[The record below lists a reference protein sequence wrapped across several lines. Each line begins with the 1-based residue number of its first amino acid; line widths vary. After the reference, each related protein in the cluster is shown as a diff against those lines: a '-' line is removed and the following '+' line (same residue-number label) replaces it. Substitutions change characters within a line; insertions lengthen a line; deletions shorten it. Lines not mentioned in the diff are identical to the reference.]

1 MRKKPLPFMILDHVN
16 VYVRDLESMSRF
28 YQDILGL
35 TPGYRPSF
43 SGSSG
48 AWLYDGSGRPVI
60 HLSTTSTDSSR
71 LHQHLDHIAFRT
83 NNIEE
88 VIKQLDSRKIEY
100 EVHEVAEVD
109 LIQIF
114 FHDPEGG
121 RLEVSAA
128 KASQ

>member
-1 MRKKPLPFMILDHVN
+1 MILDHVN

-48 AWLYDGSGRPVI
+48 AWLYDGSGRPVV
-60 HLSTTSTDSSR
+60 HLSTTSTGSSR
-71 LHQHLDHIAFRT
+71 RHQHLDHIAFRT
-83 NNIEE
+83 DNLKDIIKKLDLRNIEYD
-88 VIKQLDSRKIEY
+88 LY
-100 EVHEVAEVD
+100 EVPEINLV
-109 LIQIF
+109 QIF

-121 RLEVSAA
+121 RLEVSAT